1 MIEISNLTFG
11 YSKDQLLFKDLNL
24 RLSEGH
30 IYGLLGKN
38 GAGKSTLLKNIA
50 GLLHPKEG
58 FCKVGGQ
65 KSSDRT
71 PAFLEGLF
79 FIPEE
84 LYVPDV
90 SIAQFVK
97 STAHFY
103 PKFDEALFYKLLCDF
118 DVPEISRLKR
128 LSYGQQKKV
137 VIAFGLAVNTSLL
150 ILDEPTNGL
159 DIPSKVQFRKAIAS
173 ALSDERCVIISTHQV
188 RDLDNL
194 IDTLLVLDRQK
205 LVMNKSIDEI
215 LDKVRFTSTS
225 QVEEQ
230 DVLYKEQQAIGIN
243 TISIN
248 RAGGQG
254 KIDMEL
260 LFNGITGDN
269 TAIIEYL
276 K

>member
-1 MIEISNLTFG
+1 MIEIANLTFG
-11 YSKDQLLFKDLNL
+11 YGKDRLLFKNLNL

-38 GAGKSTLLKNIA
+38 GAGKSTLLRNIA
-50 GLLHPKEG
+50 GLLLPKEG
-58 FCKVGGQ
+58 FCAVDGR
-65 KSSDRT
+65 KSAERS
-71 PAFLEGLF
+71 PAFLEELF

-90 SIAQFVK
+90 SISQFVK

-103 PKFDEALFYKLLCDF
+103 PKFDEAAFYKLLSDF
-118 DVPEISRLKR
+118 DVPEFSRLKH

-137 VIAFGLAVNTSLL
+137 IIAFGLSVNTSLL
-150 ILDEPTNGL
+150 VLDEPTNGL

-173 ALSDERCVIISTHQV
+173 VLSEPRCIIISTHQV

-205 LVMNKSIDEI
+205 LVLNKGVDEI
-215 LDKVRFTSTS
+215 LDKVRFTSGS
-225 QVEEQ
+225 QVEEE
-230 DVLYKEQQAIGIN
+230 DVLYKEQQAMGIN

-248 RAGGQG
+248 RAEGQG
-254 KIDMEL
+254 KIDLEL
-260 LFNGITGDN
+260 LFN
-269 TAIIEYL
+269 AIISDNNSLITHL